1 MRCARLNLVDL
12 CGAEMHV
19 LLFNK
24 LNSIVEQAGTDLVRR
39 AKLNLVDL
47 AGSER
52 VGRTNSDGTLL
63 TEAKHINLS
72 LHYLEQVIIALQV
85 SQVLLRRKGV
95 IFKSVPSAASCSAQ
109 GQLVCEGS
117 IAEVTAYSLDPPA
130 TNSEPIAEMQHPQAM
145 MTDAAHRRSAA
156 PATGGCTCPTA
167 TAC

>member
-1 MRCARLNLVDL
+1 MYIVEQAGTDLVRCAKLVDL

-19 LLFNK
+19 LLDNK

-85 SQVLLRRKGV
+85 S
-95 IFKSVPSAASCSAQ
+95 
-109 GQLVCEGS
+109 
-117 IAEVTAYSLDPPA
+117 
-130 TNSEPIAEMQHPQAM
+130 
-145 MTDAAHRRSAA
+145 
-156 PATGGCTCPTA
+156 
-167 TAC
+167 